1 MKSIKKAQPGIAELN
16 RTLVLTMAAASGIA
30 VANLYY
36 IQPLLADIAQAFH
49 VTQVSVGSVAM
60 LTQIGYA
67 LGMLFLLPLADKR
80 EKKSLILTMLFC
92 AAGALA
98 LMAAAPN
105 SAVLAAAAF
114 AVGFCSV
121 VPQMLV
127 PLAAQMADPKERG
140 RVIGSV
146 MSGLLIGILVSRT
159 FSGFV
164 GEHFGW
170 RIVYVAAAFL
180 MVGLAAFLGRV
191 LPKSPPISDF
201 RYKDLF
207 RTIGRLLKTIPV
219 LREAALNGAMI
230 FAAFSAFWT
239 TLVFLLQSPAFNMGA
254 DVAGLFGLVGVAGA
268 VAAPLAGKASDRRNP
283 RFTVGIGIA
292 VTAASFVCFYFFGGF
307 IWGLVVGVILLD
319 VGAQSTQISNQAR
332 IHSLGDEARNRI
344 NMIYMVSYFLGG
356 SLGSIAGSWFF
367 SVLGWPG
374 VCLFGLM
381 TQGVSLANHIACR
394 KNQAA
399 EKSAV

>member
-1 MKSIKKAQPGIAELN
+1 MKGIQKVSPGITELN
-16 RTLVLTMAAASGIA
+16 RTLVLAMAAASGIA

-36 IQPLLADIAQAFH
+36 IQPLLADIAQTFH

-80 EKKSLILTMLFC
+80 EKKSLVLTMLFC
-92 AAGALA
+92 AMGALA

-105 SAVLAAAAF
+105 ITVLAFAAF

-121 VPQMLV
+121 VPQMLI
-127 PLAAQMADPKERG
+127 PLAAQKADPKERG
-140 RVIGSV
+140 RIIGTV

-159 FSGFV
+159 FSGLV

-170 RIVYVAAAFL
+170 RFVYVIAAFL

-191 LPKSPPISDF
+191 LPKSPPVSDF
-201 RYKDLF
+201 KYKDLF
-207 RTIGRLLKTIPV
+207 RSIRRLLKTTPV

-239 TLVFLLQSPAFNMGA
+239 TLVFLLQTPVFNMGA
-254 DVAGLFGLVGVAGA
+254 DVAGLFGLVGAAGA
-268 VAAPLAGKASDRRNP
+268 VAAPLAGKTSDRRNP
-283 RFTVGIGIA
+283 RYTVGIGIII
-292 VTAASFVCFYFFGGF
+292 TIISFVCFFIFGTF
-307 IWGLVVGVILLD
+307 IWGLIVGVILLD

-344 NMIYMVSYFLGG
+344 NMVYMVSYFLGG
-356 SLGSIAGSWFF
+356 SLGSIAGAWFY
-367 SVLGWPG
+367 SILGWAG
-374 VCLFGLM
+374 VCLFGLI
-381 TQGVSLANHIACR
+381 TQGVSLANHIAYR
-394 KNQAA
+394 KNQ
-399 EKSAV
+399 VL